1 MKSTSPLLILA
12 VACLS
17 ACASHPKITEVP
29 SAAPVVPDT
38 VLDPA
43 NQQNVRNSSVVQT
56 LSVGPSQDPTNPN
69 IREDAHNIERVVEP
83 ESWNLHPNVPTA
95 INMGPIVAINDPNR
109 QTEPMT
115 PELIQKIQEENQL
128 LKVTTEQNDAMAAKI
143 AELQAIL
150 KTKQMTEQ
158 ENADL
163 TARVLQLEKAQ
174 KELEDKLE
182 QTKPVSNGTP
192 ASKS

>member
-1 MKSTSPLLILA
+1 MKYTSPLLVL
-12 VACLS
+12 VSACLS
-17 ACASHPKITEVP
+17 ACASQKVTEVP
-29 SAAPVVPDT
+29 SAAPVVADT
-38 VLDPA
+38 VLDPT
-43 NQQNVRNSSVVQT
+43 NQENVRNSSVVQT

-109 QTEPMT
+109 QAEPMT
-115 PELIQKIQEENQL
+115 PELVQKIQQENQL
-128 LKVTTEQNDAMAAKI
+128 LKVTAEQNDAMAAKI
-143 AELQAIL
+143 AELQALL
-150 KTKQMTEQ
+150 KTKQMTDQ

-163 TARVLQLEKAQ
+163 TARVAQLEKAQ
-174 KELEDKLE
+174 KELEAKLE
-182 QTKPVSNGTP
+182 QTKSAPVLP

>member
-1 MKSTSPLLILA
+1 MKYTPPLLVLVA
-12 VACLS
+12 ACLS
-17 ACASHPKITEVP
+17 ACASQKVTDVP
-29 SAAPVVPDT
+29 SAAPVVADT
-38 VLDPA
+38 VLDPT
-43 NQQNVRNSSVVQT
+43 NQENVRNSSVIQT

-69 IREDAHNIERVVEP
+69 IRVDAHNIERVVEP

-95 INMGPIVAINDPNR
+95 INMGPIVAVNDPNR

-115 PELIQKIQEENQL
+115 PELVQKIQEENQL

-143 AELQAIL
+143 ADLQAIL
-150 KTKQMTEQ
+150 KTKQMTDQ

-163 TARVLQLEKAQ
+163 AARVAQLEKAQ

-182 QTKPVSNGTP
+182 QAKPAPNGLP
-192 ASKS
+192 PSKS

>member
-17 ACASHPKITEVP
+17 ACASQKVTEVP
-29 SAAPVVPDT
+29 SAAPVVADT

-43 NQQNVRNSSVVQT
+43 NQENVRNSSVVQT

-95 INMGPIVAINDPNR
+95 INMGPIVAVTDPNR
-109 QTEPMT
+109 QAEPLT
-115 PELIQKIQEENQL
+115 PELIQKIQQENQL
-128 LKVTTEQNDAMAAKI
+128 LKVTAEQNDAMAAKI
-143 AELQAIL
+143 AELQALL
-150 KTKQMTEQ
+150 KTKQMTDQ

-163 TARVLQLEKAQ
+163 TARVAQLEKAQ
-174 KELEDKLE
+174 KELEAKLE
-182 QTKPVSNGTP
+182 QAKANPGAP